1 MERWDRIG
9 SMKVPG
15 AEADR
20 LEFGNDGE
28 EKGQRIGGCRAL
40 RVIIW
45 LDVVVFVK
53 DRGCAGER

>member
-1 MERWDRIG
+1 
-9 SMKVPG
+9 MKVPG